1 MVEVGVREL
10 KQRTSEVLRR
20 VGDNKETIA
29 ITHRGR
35 VVARLVPVPDADR
48 ATYDVEALLAEA
60 DELAEEI
67 GKHWQPKSMSAA
79 DAVKEQRR
87 EL

>member
-1 MVEVGVREL
+1 MESVGVREL
-10 KQRTSEVLRR
+10 KQRASEILRQVR
-20 VGDNKETIA
+20 EKKESVA
-29 ITHRGR
+29 ITYRGR
-35 VVARLVPVPDADR
+35 TVARLVPVLDAGS
-48 ATYDVEALLAEA
+48 ATQDVETLWAEM